1 MISDYIIKHT
11 ILRRITHCLFVPLLF
26 VFQDTLLPFSP
37 SETYMTLL
45 PPTRPSVTCSLLIHL
60 PLLLMGVFV
69 RKDLTS
75 IKALIF

>member
-45 PPTRPSVTCSLLIHL
+45 PPT
-60 PLLLMGVFV
+60 LLLMGVFV